1 MRKRSRKVR
10 FVPTSLAQFILR
22 LTVCKFKFSAM
33 LRELK
38 IISGK
43 NLLIYSNSLSNM
55 IINFHFLVQVT
66 FNSFAFDGM
75 FEYGEGIFQF

>member
-1 MRKRSRKVR
+1 MHKRSRKVR
-10 FVPTSLAQFILR
+10 VVPTSLAQVILR

-43 NLLIYSNSLSNM
+43 NLLFYSNSLSNILTFAFQFKLHSAVSLLTACLSM
-55 IINFHFLVQVT
+55 AKAY
-66 FNSFAFDGM
+66 FNS
-75 FEYGEGIFQF
+75 

>member
-10 FVPTSLAQFILR
+10 VVPTSLAQVILR

-38 IISGK
+38 MSGK
-43 NLLIYSNSLSNM
+43 NLLFYSNSLSNILTFAFQFKLHSAVSLLM
-55 IINFHFLVQVT
+55 ACLSMAKAY
-66 FNSFAFDGM
+66 FNS
-75 FEYGEGIFQF
+75 